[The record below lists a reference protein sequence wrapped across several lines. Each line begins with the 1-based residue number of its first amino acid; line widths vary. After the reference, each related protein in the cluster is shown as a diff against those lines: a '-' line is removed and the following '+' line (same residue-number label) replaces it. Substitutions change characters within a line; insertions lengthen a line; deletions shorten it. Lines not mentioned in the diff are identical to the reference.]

1 MGLTEIQAK
10 IRNIELQLSDLES
23 EIEQMKPKAKAEEI
37 EQYKKINQIAEN
49 HKIKNK
55 PLLTSDFTVRKSYVC
70 SLGHLLLKRMNEK
83 YEGLLFL
90 TRIAKGIQCY
100 EDVEQLYQDVI
111 AYDEKT
117 WEDSL
122 MLLKEHKYSFLVDML
137 ILANLNKTKEENHLN
152 LIADIAEILEVP
164 EKDLQVCAMVAL
176 AVLTNNFYILDQV
189 PEQAKNKWN
198 SKFTHYISAKWLAE
212 RRTKCVQK
220 QEFSFANIYSFAKWN
235 TRMLSERISS
245 GATVKKGTPLIW
257 PKGAAESAICA
268 PKNGVVYF
276 VDAEKEK
283 NAGSFIDTYVVSYF
297 DDYDMFCQW
306 YKSKKVLEKN
316 V

>member
-1 MGLTEIQAK
+1 
-10 IRNIELQLSDLES
+10 
-23 EIEQMKPKAKAEEI
+23 MKPKAKAEEV

-83 YEGLLFL
+83 YESLLFL

-111 AYDEKT
+111 SYDEKN

-122 MLLKEHKYSFLVDML
+122 MLLKEHRYSFIVDML
-137 ILANLNKTKEENHLN
+137 ILANLNKTQEENHLN
-152 LIADIAEILEVP
+152 LVADIAEILEVP
-164 EKDLQVCAMVAL
+164 ENDLQVCAMVAL
-176 AVLTNNFYILDQV
+176 AVLTDNFYILDQV
-189 PEQAKNKWN
+189 PEQVKNKWN
-198 SKFTHYISAKWLAE
+198 SKFTHYIPAKWLAE
-212 RRTKCVQK
+212 RRIKCVQK
-220 QEFSFANIYSFAKWN
+220 QNMSTNFEDILKFSFLKNWN

-245 GATVKKGTPLIW
+245 GVTVKKGTPLIW

-316 V
+316 T